1 LSINDILFFNRG
13 LISFKLKLPLFMP
26 NNESLQAA
34 TVQQEAAAAAA
45 ANSAERMQGF
55 VLQLPA

>member
-45 ANSAERMQGF
+45 NSAERMQGF